1 MSKLGKIL
9 LLVYVF
15 LLIWILL
22 FKFSVS
28 PSAVISR
35 TFDGQSYR
43 HINLIPLMESG
54 GRKEVLLNFIVF
66 IPLGL
71 IAQLVGKKNPVIKNA
86 IYILIFSLFIEV
98 SQYILAVGA
107 TDITDLLTNTFGGVV
122 GILLYWGLSRLFDT
136 KKLDKI
142 LVIVGLTLLVLAV
155 LIVFYLVFIMGV
167 RIRYF

>member
-35 TFDGQSYR
+35 AFDGQSYR

-86 IYILIFSLFIEV
+86 IYILIFSLF
-98 SQYILAVGA
+98 Y
-107 TDITDLLTNTFGGVV
+107 
-122 GILLYWGLSRLFDT
+122 
-136 KKLDKI
+136 
-142 LVIVGLTLLVLAV
+142 
-155 LIVFYLVFIMGV
+155 
-167 RIRYF
+167 

>member
-1 MSKLGKIL
+1 M
-9 LLVYVF
+9 
-15 LLIWILL
+15 
-22 FKFSVS
+22 
-28 PSAVISR
+28 
-35 TFDGQSYR
+35 
-43 HINLIPLMESG
+43 
-54 GRKEVLLNFIVF
+54 
-66 IPLGL
+66 
-71 IAQLVGKKNPVIKNA
+71 
-86 IYILIFSLFIEV
+86 

-107 TDITDLLTNTFGGVV
+107 TDITDLLTNTFGGVA

>member
-1 MSKLGKIL
+1 
-9 LLVYVF
+9 
-15 LLIWILL
+15 
-22 FKFSVS
+22 
-28 PSAVISR
+28 
-35 TFDGQSYR
+35 
-43 HINLIPLMESG
+43 MESG

>member
-1 MSKLGKIL
+1 M
-9 LLVYVF
+9 
-15 LLIWILL
+15 
-22 FKFSVS
+22 
-28 PSAVISR
+28 
-35 TFDGQSYR
+35 
-43 HINLIPLMESG
+43 
-54 GRKEVLLNFIVF
+54 
-66 IPLGL
+66 
-71 IAQLVGKKNPVIKNA
+71 
-86 IYILIFSLFIEV
+86 